1 MKKAVQKIV
10 ALGAAAVMAMASI
23 GADAE
28 IAREHRAIWAS
39 AYLNGNWPS
48 AAITT
53 SNAESLKTIL
63 RNRLSSIASQNINV
77 IYYHVRSHCDAMYNS
92 AYEPWSAQA
101 SGTRGVAPA
110 FDPFAFFI
118 ETAHSYGI
126 EVYAWVNPYRYH
138 SYDGGTY
145 GSGALNYE
153 NSHPEWLI
161 DGDPASNSAQR
172 VLNPGLE
179 AVKQRVV
186 DVCKDIITKYD
197 VDGVIFDDYFYS
209 QGGTPLTEDAEQY
222 NAYKSAGGTLSQED
236 WRRANVNEMVKR
248 VGEMIYA
255 TKPYL
260 RFGISPAGYASPP
273 TVETEYGL
281 EPCGGGTSDWQY
293 GTIYSDPLNWLK
305 NQYIDY
311 ISPQIYVSS
320 FKFDVLDPW
329 WANAAKKFGR
339 HHYASQ
345 GLDAL
350 TTLKSPEF
358 IQEMLIAREDAPENA
373 AGVVYF
379 EWNEFVNHSESRV
392 KFGDIMKDAV
402 FQTKVLAPILPWR
415 NKIEPKMVSN
425 VSLSGTTLSW
435 TGVSGMRYT
444 VYAVPTNITD
454 AEFGCQREYLEAITY
469 TNSFTIPSAKASG
482 YRWAVCV
489 YDRYGNEYSPLFAG
503 STATSATPVTLTAP
517 ANGSTAP
524 DLFRFSWS
532 GNASRSYVDVAE
544 DAAFTKI
551 VGTIETT
558 AKNASVTQIPAA
570 TLTPGKTY
578 YWRVRS
584 FVPNAAMATSS
595 TYSFVASRVS
605 VTSPSNSATGVSQ
618 TPTITWTS
626 AEKGSSYKLEI
637 STASDFSVATYSTET
652 TATSATVPT
661 LSSYTNYYARV
672 TATLDGCSSTSDAV
686 TFKTLEKTYTD
697 NPTIATP
704 ASNGATLY
712 SNQTVAV
719 NPWSGYRQV
728 KVYISTS
735 TSFPAR
741 SSKIIT
747 LTNGECNTKELS
759 SYSLT
764 EGTTYYVR
772 AYGEY
777 SVSSTTTLQK
787 TAYSPVVS
795 FVYNSGTGIEG
806 VESEAAQVYVT
817 DANVLVTNGEADVE
831 IYTMAG
837 QLVEQTA
844 VEGSYDLNHLAGGVY
859 VIKVAADE
867 VVTLKF
873 VK

>member
-1 MKKAVQKIV
+1 MNKFIKKLAAV
-10 ALGAAAVMAMASI
+10 GAAAVIALSALT
-23 GADAE
+23 AQAE

-48 AAITT
+48 SAITS
-53 SNAESLKTIL
+53 SNAESLKSIL
-63 RNRLSSIASQNINV
+63 RNRLSAIASQNINV

-118 ETAHSYGI
+118 ETAHANGI

-138 SYDGGTY
+138 SFDGGTY
-145 GSGALNYE
+145 GSNPLNYE
-153 NSHPEWLI
+153 NSHPDWLI

-197 VDGVIFDDYFYS
+197 VDGVVFDDYFYS
-209 QGGTPLTEDAEQY
+209 QGGTPMTEDATQY
-222 NAYKSAGGTLSQED
+222 NAYKSAGGTLSQAD
-236 WRRANVNEMVKR
+236 WRRANVNEMVRR

-273 TVETEYGL
+273 TVESEYGL

-311 ISPQIYVSS
+311 ISPQIYISS
-320 FKFDVLDPW
+320 LKFDVLDPW

-350 TTLKSPEF
+350 SSLKSAEF
-358 IQEMLIAREDAPENA
+358 IQEMLIAREGAPENA
-373 AGVVYF
+373 SGVVYF
-379 EWNEFVNHSESRV
+379 EWNEFVNHAEARV

-402 FQTKVLAPILPWR
+402 FQTKVLAPIMPWR

-425 VSLSGTTLSW
+425 VQLSGTTLSW
-435 TGVSGMRYT
+435 NAVSGMRYT
-444 VYAVPTNITD
+444 VYAVPTSVSD
-454 AEFGCQREYLEAITY
+454 AEFGCQREYLQAITY
-469 TNSFTIPSAKASG
+469 TNSYTIPNAMTSG

-489 YDRYGNEYSPLFAG
+489 YDRYGNEYSPLFVGA
-503 STATSATPVTLTAP
+503 TAKTVSAVTLSAP
-517 ANGSTAP
+517 ANGATAP
-524 DLFRFSWS
+524 DLFNFKWTGEGTRF
-532 GNASRSYVDVAE
+532 YVDVAE
-544 DAAFTKI
+544 DASFSKM
-551 VGTIETT
+551 VGSIETT
-558 AKNASVTQIPAA
+558 SKSASVAQIPAA

-584 FVPNAAMATSS
+584 LAANANMTTSATNK
-595 TYSFVASRVS
+595 FVASRVS
-605 VTSPSNSATGVSQ
+605 ITSPANSATDVSQ
-618 TPTITWTS
+618 TPTITWTA
-626 AEKGSSYKLEI
+626 AEQGSKYFLEV
-637 STASDFSVATYSTET
+637 SSASDFSVIVYTKET
-652 TATSATVPT
+652 TATSAAVPT
-661 LSSYTNYYARV
+661 LASYNTFYTRV
-672 TATLDGCSSTSDAV
+672 TATLGESSSTSEPV
-686 TFKTLEKTYTD
+686 SFKTVEKTYTD
-697 NPTIATP
+697 NPTIARP
-704 ASNGATLY
+704 AANGATLY

-719 NPWSGYRQV
+719 NPWSGYKQV
-728 KVYISTS
+728 KVMISTS
-735 TSFPAR
+735 ASFPTR
-741 SSKIIT
+741 NSKTIT

-759 SYSLT
+759 SYSLAN
-764 EGTTYYVR
+764 GTTYYVR
-772 AYGEY
+772 AHGEY
-777 SVSSTTTLQK
+777 NVSSTTSLQK
-787 TAYSPVVS
+787 TAYSPILS
-795 FVYNSGTGIEG
+795 FVYNSDTGVEGIESD
-806 VESEAAQVYVT
+806 VAEVYVNDDVLVVNAEAQV
-817 DANVLVTNGEADVE
+817 A
-831 IYTMAG
+831 IYTIAG
-837 QLVEQTA
+837 QLVENVT
-844 VEGSYDLNHLAGGVY
+844 VEGSYDLSHLAGGMY
-859 VIKVAADE
+859 VIKVVTDNAT
-867 VVTLKF
+867 TLKY